1 MTFLDA
7 YCNYI
12 IAKRHSLP
20 YNNDEVEN
28 AVKDDPTIETR
39 LIKAVDDV
47 MNTHGICCFSE
58 RFLVL

>member
-1 MTFLDA
+1 MQL
-7 YCNYI
+7 Y
-12 IAKRHSLP
+12 SLP

-47 MNTHGICCFSE
+47 MNTHGSKHPTPI
-58 RFLVL
+58 LAV